1 MKKSMRILVAV
12 LLTLTLIIGTAGCG
26 QKAEPQTP
34 APDAAPGASQEAAA
48 PAGTQ
53 LLTIGTSTVGGA
65 WYPMGGALANVIS
78 SYVPNAKAS
87 ATPSAATIENLTLVR
102 SGKME
107 IGMATADIPYQ
118 QYHGL
123 AGLEKD
129 ESLRTLTMFSN
140 NIICILVKDGSPV
153 HSIED
158 LKGKKLGVG
167 VQGSSAYTIAV
178 AILKAHGID
187 IEKDVDQYQGGI
199 SQQTEA
205 LKDGNIDAFMM
216 TFPQGGAAP
225 GLIELDTTEKIR
237 FIDMDMEKLKEVNA
251 ESPCYTIGQIPAGY
265 VDSLKEPVNTLVI
278 GCVFMVKDTM
288 DDGAFGG
295 DDQPLQVQLERDA
308 HVHVDVE
315 GVVVGDERPRGRAAR
330 DRVQHGGL
338 DLEEAQPVQVAADS
352 GDDLR
357 ALDEGLLDLGAH
369 DEVDIPLAV
378 AQLGVLEAVPL
389 LGQRQQGF
397 GEEHDLVRLDRD
409 LPLLGAED
417 LAADADDVADVPF
430 LEICVP
436 LVAHL
441 VAAHIA
447 LHPARGVA
455 QVEEGGLA
463 HDAAAHH
470 APRDGHLLSLQLV
483 EPVDDLP
490 RVGGAAVGG
499 NLKGV
504 LSLGFQGFQLVAP
517 DLQDLGQLLLFLL
530 LGQLPLREVAGF
542 FHRMH
547 ILYLLRA
554 PRPVCHAVIITKKR
568 ALAKPA
574 FTKY

>member
-205 LKDGNIDAFMM
+205 LKDGNIDAFML

-288 DDGAFGG
+288 DEELVYNITKSMFEHKDELDAIHAAWKDTNEKTAAVNCPF
-295 DDQPLQVQLERDA
+295 PL
-308 HVHVDVE
+308 H
-315 GVVVGDERPRGRAAR
+315 P
-330 DRVQHGGL
+330 
-338 DLEEAQPVQVAADS
+338 
-352 GDDLR
+352 
-357 ALDEGLLDLGAH
+357 
-369 DEVDIPLAV
+369 
-378 AQLGVLEAVPL
+378 
-389 LGQRQQGF
+389 
-397 GEEHDLVRLDRD
+397 
-409 LPLLGAED
+409 GAERYYK
-417 LAADADDVADVPF
+417 
-430 LEICVP
+430 E
-436 LVAHL
+436 
-441 VAAHIA
+441 
-447 LHPARGVA
+447 
-455 QVEEGGLA
+455 
-463 HDAAAHH
+463 
-470 APRDGHLLSLQLV
+470 
-483 EPVDDLP
+483 
-490 RVGGAAVGG
+490 
-499 NLKGV
+499 
-504 LSLGFQGFQLVAP
+504 
-517 DLQDLGQLLLFLL
+517 
-530 LGQLPLREVAGF
+530 AGF
-542 FHRMH
+542 DIS
-547 ILYLLRA
+547 IL
-554 PRPVCHAVIITKKR
+554 P
-568 ALAKPA
+568 
-574 FTKY
+574 